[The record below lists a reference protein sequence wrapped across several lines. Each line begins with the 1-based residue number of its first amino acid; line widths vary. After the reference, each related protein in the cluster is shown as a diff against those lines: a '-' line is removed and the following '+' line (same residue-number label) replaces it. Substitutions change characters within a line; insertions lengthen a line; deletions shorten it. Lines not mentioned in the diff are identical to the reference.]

1 MIWLYYIFIRY
12 LYVWK
17 FIWIISVEMVREGDY
32 ESVSFGAVLCL
43 YDYNKWY
50 ASFIAGILDLVINF
64 PGFHRWKFTDVLRNI
79 LKVIVSLAWAIVL
92 PVCYLHTFK
101 MASEKFRDVLSFLNT
116 LRGIPPLYIM
126 AVALYLLPNLLAAVL
141 FIFPMLRR
149 WIENSDWHIIR
160 FLLWWSQVR

>member
-1 MIWLYYIFIRY
+1 MI
-12 LYVWK
+12 
-17 FIWIISVEMVREGDY
+17 
-32 ESVSFGAVLCL
+32 C
-43 YDYNKWY
+43 
-50 ASFIAGILDLVINF
+50 SFIAGILDLVINF

-126 AVALYLLPNLLAAVL
+126 AVALYLLPNLLAAIL

-160 FLLWWSQVR
+160 FLLWWSQVDMLLNSLSLSFSFSPLLP